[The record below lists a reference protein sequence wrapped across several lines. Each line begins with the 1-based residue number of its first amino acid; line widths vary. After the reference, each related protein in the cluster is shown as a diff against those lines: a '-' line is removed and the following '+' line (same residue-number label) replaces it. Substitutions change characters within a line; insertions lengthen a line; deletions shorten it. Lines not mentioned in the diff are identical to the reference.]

1 MKMYP
6 WLWIWN
12 PQFHFP
18 WSGSVAQRIE
28 PITLFDS
35 IKADAGDGA
44 IEKKAFDVAS
54 YGRQLGLITEV
65 LIGLAEKQQA
75 LPPEAAASLERLKG
89 IRDRIKIIKDEESA
103 SLAQDIEARVDR
115 LRRSN
120 PAEYAKLRVKL
131 QPMLTLD
138 RT

>member
-1 MKMYP
+1 MFP

-35 IKADAGDGA
+35 IGADAGDGK

-65 LIGLAEKQQA
+65 LIGLAEKQMA
-75 LPPEAAASLERLKG
+75 LPPEAASSLERLKS
-89 IRDRIKIIKDEESA
+89 IRDQIEKIKEDEA
-103 SLAQDIEARVDR
+103 VTLVQDIEARVDK

-120 PAEYAKLRVKL
+120 QVEYARLCAKL
-131 QPMLTLD
+131 QPMLTQS
-138 RT
+138 RG

>member
-1 MKMYP
+1 MFP

-12 PQFHFP
+12 PQFHYP

-28 PITLFDS
+28 PVTFFDS
-35 IKADAGDGA
+35 INAAAGDGR

-65 LIGLAEKQQA
+65 LIDLAEKQQA
-75 LPPEAAASLERLKG
+75 LPPETASSLERLKS
-89 IRDRIKIIKDEESA
+89 IRALIEKIKDEESA
-103 SLAQDIEARVDR
+103 SLAQDIEARVDK
-115 LRRSN
+115 LRRTN
-120 PAEYAKLRVKL
+120 RAEYARLCAKL

-138 RT
+138 RA